1 MDQLEEQTT
10 SSTRLT
16 DWPNEPTLAAL
27 QEDLR
32 QAKSSHDEQIG
43 KIDDWINLLNV
54 TGKERPKTRKGRS
67 SVQPK
72 LVRRQAEW
80 RYSAL
85 TEAFL
90 GSDKVFSITPKTFED
105 ESAAKQNELLLNWQF
120 NTKLNKVKFVDDY
133 VRAIVGEGTGI
144 VKVSWVRDTR
154 PIIRQEPVFQAVPV
168 QDEQTMQQLEQ
179 AAQLSQADPRTYEEQ
194 VPPEI
199 KYGVQIIQSGES
211 PVPVIGQI
219 IGYQEYQDEEIIEN
233 HPYVEVLNPAN
244 VYIDPSCNGDF
255 SKAMFVVESFETC
268 YADLQKDGR
277 YSRLEMI
284 NWDEVDN
291 TDPEHVSSTPDEF
304 NFKDKTRRKCIAYE
318 YWGYY
323 DIDNSGTLTPIV
335 ATWVKDTLI
344 RLEESPFPDNK
355 IPYVVVPYIPVLRS
369 VYGEPDA
376 ELLGDNQRILGAVTR
391 GMIDSLGRSANA
403 QQGFAKGMLDPLNR
417 KRFENGDDYE
427 FNPSLSPTG
436 GLIEHKYPEL
446 PQSAIV
452 MLQMQ
457 NQEAEALT
465 GVKAFSGGLAGDAYN
480 TKVATAIRGVLD
492 AASKREMAILRRL
505 AHGMQEIGY
514 KIIAMNAVFLSDT
527 EVIRVTN
534 RQYIEVKREDIKGN
548 FDLEVDIATAEEDNA
563 KSENLAFLLQTI
575 GNNMDQSISMMILAE
590 IADLKRMPQL
600 AEKIRTWQ
608 PDPQQVQMQ
617 QMAQQLQLENMQ
629 LQNEKLKAEIGETQ
643 MNAQKLGADA
653 QTKSVEAQ
661 TKAIDAQTKAM
672 TAQYTLPS
680 QIKKAQAEANLTDAK
695 ASQALID
702 AQARALDTQL
712 EVDGTKH
719 LRDLEKMEAQAR
731 GNQDLEI
738 MKALGKPRKMG
749 ETKPNIDAMFGFNL
763 MTDKLKKIGLNG

>member
-1 MDQLEEQTT
+1 MDHLEEQAT
-10 SSTRLT
+10 SSKLT
-16 DWPNEPTLAAL
+16 DWANEPTLASL
-27 QEDLR
+27 MDDFK
-32 QAKSSHDEQIG
+32 QAKPSHDTQMG
-43 KIDDWINLLNV
+43 KIDDWTNLLNV
-54 TGKERPKTRKGRS
+54 TGKEQPRIRKGRS

-120 NTKLNKVKFVDDY
+120 NTKLNKVKFIDDY

-154 PIIRQEPVFQAVPV
+154 TVIKQEPVFQAVPV
-168 QDEQTMQQLEQ
+168 QDEQTFQMLQE
-179 AAQLSQADPRTYEEQ
+179 AAQLSQADPRTYDEQ
-194 VPPEI
+194 TPPEI
-199 KYGVQIIQSGES
+199 KYGVQLMQSGES
-211 PVPVIGQI
+211 PIPVIGQI
-219 IGYQEYQDEEIIEN
+219 VGYQEYEDEEVIEN

-268 YADLQKDGR
+268 YAELQKDGR

-284 NWDEVDN
+284 DWDNVDN
-291 TDPEHVSSTPDEF
+291 NDPEHVSSTPDEF

-335 ATWVKDTLI
+335 ATWVKNTLI
-344 RLEESPFPDNK
+344 RLEESPFPDRK

-376 ELLGDNQRILGAVTR
+376 ELLGDNQRILGAITR

-403 QQGFAKGMLDPLNR
+403 QQGFAKGMLDPINR

-427 FNPSLSPTG
+427 FNPSLSPNG

-514 KIIAMNAVFLSDT
+514 KIIAMNAIFLSDV

-534 RQYIEVKREDIKGN
+534 RQYTEIKREDIKGN

-575 GNNMDQSISMMILAE
+575 GNNLDQSISMMILAE
-590 IADLKRMPQL
+590 IADLKRMPAL
-600 AEKIRTWQ
+600 AEKVRTWQ
-608 PDPQQVQMQ
+608 PDPQQVQVQ
-617 QMAQQLQLENMQ
+617 QMIQQLQIENMQ

-653 QTKSVEAQ
+653 QTKTMDAQ
-661 TKAIDAQTKAM
+661 SKAIDAKTKAM
-672 TAQYTLPS
+672 AAQYTIPA
-680 QIKKAQAEANLTDAK
+680 QIQKTQADAKLVDAK
-695 ASQALID
+695 AAQALIE
-702 AQARALDTQL
+702 AQAKALETQL
-712 EVDGTKH
+712 DLDGTKH
-719 LRDLEKMEAQAR
+719 MRDLEKMEAQAR
-731 GNQDLEI
+731 GNMDLEI
-738 MKALGKPRKMG
+738 MKTLGKPRKPE

>member
-1 MDQLEEQTT
+1 MDAAVETKKM
-10 SSTRLT
+10 T
-16 DWPNEPTLAAL
+16 DWANEPSLSAL

-32 QAKSSHDEQIG
+32 SAKPSHDIQMG
-43 KIDDWINLLNV
+43 KISRWLDLLNV
-54 TGKERPKTRKGRS
+54 TGPEKPRTRKGRS

-85 TEAFL
+85 SEPFL
-90 GSDKVFSITPKTFED
+90 GTDKVFSVTPKTFED
-105 ESAAKQNELLLNWQF
+105 EDAAKQNSLLINWQF
-120 NTKLNKVKFVDDY
+120 NTKLNKVSFIDNY
-133 VRAIVGEGTGI
+133 VRAVVGEGTGI
-144 VKVSWVRDTR
+144 VKVSWVRETR
-154 PIIRQEPVFQAVPV
+154 SVVREEPVFQAVPV
-168 QDEQTMQQLEQ
+168 QDEQTMQTLQQ
-179 AAQLSQADPRTYEEQ
+179 AIELSQSDPRSYEEQ

-199 KYGVQIIQSGES
+199 KYGVQAMQSGEVQM
-211 PVPVIGQI
+211 PVVGQVIGMQPV
-219 IGYQEYQDEEIIEN
+219 EDEEIVAN
-233 HPYVEVLNPAN
+233 HPYCEVLNPAN

-255 SKAMFVVESFETC
+255 DKALFVIESFETS
-268 YADLQKDGR
+268 YSDLVKDGR
-277 YSRLEMI
+277 YKNLDQI
-284 NWDEVDN
+284 NWEEIGND
-291 TDPEHVSSTPDEF
+291 DPEHESPTPDEF
-304 NFKDKTRRKCIAYE
+304 NFKDKARRKVVAYE

-323 DIDNSGTLTPIV
+323 DIDGSGSLTPIV
-335 ATWVKDTLI
+335 ATWVKNTLI
-344 RLEESPFPDNK
+344 RLEENPFPDRK
-355 IPYVVVPYIPVLRS
+355 IPFVLVPYIPVLRS

-403 QQGFAKGMLDPLNR
+403 QQGFAKGMLDPINR
-417 KRFENGDDYE
+417 KRFENGEDYE
-427 FNPSLSPTG
+427 YNPALTPNG

-446 PQSAIV
+446 PQSAIAMV
-452 MLQMQ
+452 QMQ

-505 AHGMQEIGY
+505 AKGMQEIGY
-514 KIIAMNAVFLSDT
+514 KIIAMNAVFLTDK

-534 RQYIEVKREDIKGN
+534 RQYVEIKKEDIQGN

-590 IADLKRMPQL
+590 IADLKRMPAL
-600 AEKIRTWQ
+600 AEKLRTWQ

-617 QMAQQLQLENMQ
+617 QMMQQMQIENLQ
-629 LQNEKLKAEIGETQ
+629 LQNEKLKSEIQENQ
-643 MNAQKLGADA
+643 ANAQKLGADSQVKA
-653 QTKSVEAQ
+653 MEAQ
-661 TKAIDAQTKAM
+661 VKAVDAETKRV
-672 TAQYTLPS
+672 TAENTLPYEILKTQS
-680 QIKKAQAEANLTDAK
+680 EAQLTNAKAQREMMEAEALG
-695 ASQALID
+695 I
-702 AQARALDTQL
+702 DTQM

-738 MKALGKPRKMG
+738 MKALGKSKKPDEER
-749 ETKPNIDAMFGFNL
+749 PNIDAMVGYNV
-763 MTDKLKKIGLNG
+763 MTDKLKQVGLNG